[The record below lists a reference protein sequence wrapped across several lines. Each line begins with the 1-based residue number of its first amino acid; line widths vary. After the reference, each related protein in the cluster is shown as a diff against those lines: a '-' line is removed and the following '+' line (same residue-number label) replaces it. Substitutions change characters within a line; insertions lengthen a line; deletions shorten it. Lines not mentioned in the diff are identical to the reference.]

1 MVRSSLITTSE
12 SESLGIKLAR
22 LEFVSPDEI
31 TRNSWMLLAGFVSAI
46 APGEGR
52 LPGLLWGSVCMLE
65 RCACEPGPLPVEAV
79 RQDLGIG
86 MGTARNYWML
96 PTVFAIAV
104 ASECS
109 KA

>member
-1 MVRSSLITTSE
+1 MPCQVPCLARIRLVE
-12 SESLGIKLAR
+12 EMCQDLGIKLAILGCFLR
-22 LEFVSPDEI
+22 GLSVP
-31 TRNSWMLLAGFVSAI
+31 LI

-52 LPGLLWGSVCMLE
+52 LPGLLWGSVCMLG